1 MSLSTRARDLE
12 DHCLTPREAVTL
24 WIRDAHGFG
33 SLLTYGAWLLEQP
46 DEAYPLI
53 RLSEQ
58 VVGAVRAKS
67 KRVPDQKLR
76 PELHRVEKSVL
87 FLYQLHKQLNLRAIA
102 AEEVHALKVTLLREK
117 LRNLAGEVYGVDMAR
132 LERFSLPEDLT
143 RPGRK
148 RRKTKDELSLEKRI
162 ADWSREERI
171 FWGEV
176 MSLLEAARLVSERY
190 LGGEELFYPD
200 AARKL
205 EATLTALSGLR
216 GLYEEMLA
224 GRPPESDRDFALW
237 LAEGEK
243 PKRPMAPVA
252 EPPEAEAR
260 PDVTASARALAKHVV
275 LIARAEAL
283 DDLGERE
290 AGIQLMQ
297 EWMRSEEGRATWA
310 VAHSGAA
317 RKEETSPK

>member
-1 MSLSTRARDLE
+1 MSLSSRLCDLE
-12 DHCLTPREAVTL
+12 DHCLTPREAVIL
-24 WIRDAHGFG
+24 WTRDAHGFG
-33 SLLTYGAWLLEQP
+33 SLLSYGAWLLDQP

-58 VVGAVRAKS
+58 VAGAVRAKS

-76 PELHRVEKSVL
+76 SELHRAEKSVL

-102 AEEVHALKVTLLREK
+102 SEEVHALKVSLLSEK
-117 LRNLAGEVYGVDMAR
+117 LRNLAGEVYAVDMAR

-143 RPGRK
+143 RPRRK
-148 RRKTKDELSLEKRI
+148 RKKTEDELSLEKRL
-162 ADWSREERI
+162 ADWSREERL

-176 MSLLEAARLVSERY
+176 MSLREAARLVSARY

-216 GLYEEMLA
+216 ELYQEILA
-224 GRPPESDRDFALW
+224 GRPPQSDKAFALW
-237 LAEGEK
+237 LAEDEK
-243 PKRPMAPVA
+243 PKRRRAPAA
-252 EPPEAEAR
+252 ELTQAEAR
-260 PDVTASARALAKHVV
+260 PDVTASARALARHVI

-290 AGIQLMQ
+290 AGIQLVKQ
-297 EWMRSEEGRATWA
+297 WMRSEEGRATWE
-310 VAHSGAA
+310 AA
-317 RKEETSPK
+317 RPGIEG